1 MRDFRHDSL
10 RGLAPSLFLVCA
22 LALGACSSS
31 SNHPDVGVAP
41 PGDSAVVGDSET
53 PIDSGPVTPPDPSSP
68 LGSLRITSTGGDSW
82 TVTGGSTT
90 GSTRLAS
97 VPGHNAFWFA
107 WSVFHGGTD
116 LWGVDANVATAV
128 IAADPSGDCGVPC
141 SRIASL
147 LRPDGIPPLDDPT
160 MVAADDVAHLDYL
173 NPTDTIFGVITPEG
187 PRAYP
192 ENILW
197 WHEIANEDVGG
208 VPYTVSFCPLTGSG
222 IYFDRTGFV
231 EGEVSRLGTSG
242 SLFDS
247 NLVMWDRGTNTL
259 WSQMKLEAIKGP
271 KLGNPSPIG
280 ALFEMD
286 WQAWKGL
293 HPDTLV
299 ISGSTGFSRDYTM
312 YPYGGFRTDDADTFM
327 PTEPAP
333 DPRFGGKDLIF
344 GLFVNGEIRG
354 YRWET
359 LASETGARRGLVQDE
374 LGGMPVAIVFD
385 LDHHFVH
392 AFDRSGAAGAAL
404 ELSLTTTP

>member
-1 MRDFRHDSL
+1 LS
-10 RGLAPSLFLVCA
+10 
-22 LALGACSSS
+22 
-31 SNHPDVGVAP
+31 
-41 PGDSAVVGDSET
+41 
-53 PIDSGPVTPPDPSSP
+53 
-68 LGSLRITSTGGDSW
+68 ITSADGDSW
-82 TVTGGSTT
+82 TVDGTPTSAAA
-90 GSTRLAS
+90 RLPSA
-97 VPGHNAFWFA
+97 PGHNAFWFA
-107 WSVFHGGTD
+107 WSVFHGGTS
-116 LWGVDANVATAV
+116 LWGLDADVANPP

-160 MVAADDVAHLDYL
+160 MVAADDVADLAYL
-173 NPTDTIFGVITPEG
+173 NPTDTVFGVITPEG

-208 VPYTVSFCPLTGSG
+208 SPFTVSFCPLTGSA
-222 IYFDRTGFV
+222 IYFDRRGFV
-231 EGEVSRLGTSG
+231 DGEVSRLGTSG

-259 WSQMKLEAIKGP
+259 WSQMGMKGIKGP
-271 KLGNPSPIG
+271 HLGNASPIRG
-280 ALFEMD
+280 ELFEMD
-286 WQAWKGL
+286 WQSWQGL

-299 ISGSTGFSRDYTM
+299 ISSSTGYSRDYTS
-312 YPYGGFRTDDADTFM
+312 YPYGDFRTNDADTFM
-327 PTEPAP
+327 PTEPPP

-354 YRWET
+354 YHWET
-359 LASETGARRGLVQDE
+359 LASETGARRGLIQDE

-392 AFDRSGAAGAAL
+392 AFDRSGAGGAL